1 MRFQELEAEWDDD
14 NVEHIAKHGVEPEEV
29 EEILYEDCYP
39 SWIVRGRR
47 RGVREVRW
55 TVFGQTCGGRYLI
68 AVIAPYPKRGVWRAV
83 TAMEM
88 ERRTRR
94 RYQQWRKK

>member
-14 NVEHIAKHGVEPEEV
+14 NVEHIARHAVEPEEV
-29 EEILYEDCYP
+29 EEIVYEDCHS

-47 RGVREVRW
+47 RGIREVRW

-68 AVIAPYPKRGVWRAV
+68 VVIAPSPKRGVWRAV

-88 ERRTRR
+88 ERPTSL
-94 RYQQWRKK
+94 RYQQWCRN

>member
-14 NVEHIAKHGVEPEEV
+14 NVEHIARHGVEPEEV
-29 EEILYEDCYP
+29 EEIVYEDCHP

-47 RGVREVRW
+47 RGIREVRW
-55 TVFGQTCGGRYLI
+55 TIFGQTCAGRYLI
-68 AVIAPYPKRGVWRAV
+68 AVIAPSAKRGVWRAV
-83 TAMEM
+83 TAREM

-94 RYQQWRKK
+94 RYQQWCKN

>member
-1 MRFQELEAEWDDD
+1 MRFQELESEWDDD

-29 EEILYEDCYP
+29 EEIVYEDCYP
-39 SWIVRGRR
+39 SWIVRGHR
-47 RGVREVRW
+47 RGIREVRW

-83 TAMEM
+83 TAREM
-88 ERRTRR
+88 ELRTRR
-94 RYQQWRKK
+94 RYQKWRKN